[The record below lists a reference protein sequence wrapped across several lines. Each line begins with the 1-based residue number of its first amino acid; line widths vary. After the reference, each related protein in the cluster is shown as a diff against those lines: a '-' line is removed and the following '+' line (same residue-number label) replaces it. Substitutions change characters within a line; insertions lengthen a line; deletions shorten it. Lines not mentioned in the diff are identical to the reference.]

1 MQKILILI
9 TKSNWGGAQRY
20 VHDLAVNLPK
30 ESYSVEVMAGGN
42 GILIDKLRAAGIKAD
57 GSLPI
62 GRDVNIFQDVKAFF
76 SLWSILWEKKP
87 DILHINSSKIGL
99 LGALAGR
106 LAGIK
111 TIIFTIHG
119 WAFNEDRGLF
129 WKAFIKIVHWIT
141 LLLSHK
147 AIAVSEALKYQ
158 ASNWPL
164 VQDKIVVVHLG
175 IVPEPIFSKVNARA
189 ELARLNPSL
198 NSALAKSDSRRTLVI
213 GTIAELHLIKGH
225 DHALRGINDFIKS
238 IKIKNPLLAVIYV
251 MIGEGEERE
260 KLEKTIIDLELQNNV
275 FLMGHLNNASHYL
288 KALDIFLL
296 ASLSEGLGYVLLE
309 AGTASLPVLAT
320 TVGGI
325 PEVIDDMESGI
336 LIQSRKPKE
345 IQHALEFYTNHKRT
359 QKEYATALHAKVLK
373 EFSLDRMLSETMK
386 AYSATNR

>member
-1 MQKILILI
+1 
-9 TKSNWGGAQRY
+9 
-20 VHDLAVNLPK
+20 
-30 ESYSVEVMAGGN
+30 
-42 GILIDKLRAAGIKAD
+42 
-57 GSLPI
+57 
-62 GRDVNIFQDVKAFF
+62 
-76 SLWSILWEKKP
+76 
-87 DILHINSSKIGL
+87 
-99 LGALAGR
+99 
-106 LAGIK
+106 
-111 TIIFTIHG
+111 
-119 WAFNEDRGLF
+119 
-129 WKAFIKIVHWIT
+129 
-141 LLLSHK
+141 
-147 AIAVSEALKYQ
+147 
-158 ASNWPL
+158 
-164 VQDKIVVVHLG
+164 
-175 IVPEPIFSKVNARA
+175 
-189 ELARLNPSL
+189 
-198 NSALAKSDSRRTLVI
+198 
-213 GTIAELHLIKGH
+213 
-225 DHALRGINDFIKS
+225 
-238 IKIKNPLLAVIYV
+238 